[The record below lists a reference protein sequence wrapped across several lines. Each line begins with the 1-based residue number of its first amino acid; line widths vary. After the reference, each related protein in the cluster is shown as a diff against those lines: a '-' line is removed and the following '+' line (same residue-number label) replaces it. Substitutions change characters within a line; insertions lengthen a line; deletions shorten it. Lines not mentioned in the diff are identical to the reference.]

1 MQKLTRLHFHF
12 SMGASFDYEVEP
24 PDCIVVSANMA
35 SSCKRVIEGI
45 QRTLQKEFVDPEEV
59 IRMIFV

>member
-1 MQKLTRLHFHF
+1 MLTKLLFHF

-35 SSCKRVIEGI
+35 SRCKRIIEGV
-45 QRTLQKEFVDPEEV
+45 QRTLQEEFDLEEG
-59 IRMIFV
+59 IRMIFI